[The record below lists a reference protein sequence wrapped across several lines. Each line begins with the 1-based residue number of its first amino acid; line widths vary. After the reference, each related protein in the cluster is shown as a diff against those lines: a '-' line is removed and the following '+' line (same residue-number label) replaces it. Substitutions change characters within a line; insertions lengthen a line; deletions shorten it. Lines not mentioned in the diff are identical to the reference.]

1 MLKLDEAKVM
11 IDMMQEQLENMK
23 PILEEKTKQVERTTK
38 RLEKETKEVQ
48 AVKEVVDAEAAA
60 VQAQV
65 NIAEEMK
72 AECQERLSVAEP
84 YFERAIKALRTL
96 TSSDFVLMKSFTN
109 PPPGVRLALEAM
121 CVMLGKTPKWVKKDG
136 QKTADYWEVSKKLIG
151 NYKKLIET
159 LENYPK
165 ENVDPKIIAKIQP
178 YLGDENF
185 WEENIKKA
193 SEAAEGICKWVK
205 AIVKFDEIYKE
216 ITPKREALKAAEEKV
231 AVVQEQLAGKKAE
244 LQKLI
249 DQNAELLDESKQ

>member
-1 MLKLDEAKVM
+1 M
-11 IDMMQEQLENMK
+11 
-23 PILEEKTKQVERTTK
+23 
-38 RLEKETKEVQ
+38 
-48 AVKEVVDAEAAA
+48 
-60 VQAQV
+60 
-65 NIAEEMK
+65 
-72 AECQERLSVAEP
+72 AEP
-84 YFERAIKALRTL
+84 YFEKAIKALKTL

-136 QKTADYWEVSKKLIG
+136 QKTADYWDVSKKLIG

-165 ENVDPKIIAKIQP
+165 ENVDPKVIAKIQP

-185 WEENIKKA
+185 REENIRKA

-249 DQNAELLDESKQ
+249 DQNAELQDEFKQQN